1 MKISKKMRQVRQ
13 VRVKLVDALS
23 TGTGPKAAF
32 QLRQG
37 ARGIE
42 AHLCCDAVYTSG
54 RDHCANLMGGE
65 LTQRTAVDPD
75 GQKLDQLIRRKRR
88 RLARANSLRA
98 KAYRLIILVTTITGA
113 FL

>member
-1 MKISKKMRQVRQ
+1 MSPNDGVRQVRQ
-13 VRVKLVDALS
+13 VRVKLLDALS

-32 QLRQG
+32 QLR
-37 ARGIE
+37 RGVWGVE
-42 AHLCCDAVYTSG
+42 AHLSCDAVYASG
-54 RDHCANLMGGE
+54 KDHCANLMAGE

-75 GQKLDQLIRRKRR
+75 GQRLNRLIQHRR
-88 RLARANSLRA
+88 RQIARANSLRA